1 MLSEKQRLRLALRR
15 GEVDQPPCI
24 CPGGMMNMVTHG
36 VMQAA
41 NVFWPAAHT
50 DPGLMAALSA
60 AAHDTGCFENYGVPF
75 CMTVEVENMGAKVD
89 LGDAV
94 HEPRV
99 SGYVIESVSDWKR
112 LPPMDCARG
121 RAAVVLEAIRLLK
134 ARGSGVPITG
144 NLTGPVST
152 ASSLME
158 PTVFYKELRKKKQDA
173 HDFMDFVSEQLLAF
187 GLEQLKAGADVIT
200 ISDPSGTGEIL
211 GPALFAEYAVPA
223 LNKITRGLRGA
234 FPDAGLIVHICGQMR
249 SVFKPLAG
257 VDCQALSFDAEVSL
271 REAKKN
277 LPGKAIMG
285 NVSTFALE
293 FAEPDK
299 IAAMTKLCVENGADI
314 VSPACGMGT
323 GSPLPNVQ
331 AILETLKTA
340 VPIPI
345 KAEAV

>member
-1 MLSEKQRLRLALRR
+1 MLTEKQRLERALHRE
-15 GEVDQPPCI
+15 EVDRPPCV
-24 CPGGMMNMVTHG
+24 CPGGMMNMITRG
-36 VMQAA
+36 VMEAA
-41 NVFWPAAHT
+41 EVFWPAAHT
-50 DPGLMAALSA
+50 DPRLMAELSA
-60 AAHDTGCFENYGVPF
+60 AAHDTRCFENYGVPF

-89 LGDAV
+89 LGDAA

-99 SGYVIESVSDWKR
+99 AGYVIDSVSDWRR
-112 LPPMDCARG
+112 LPPMDCGKG
-121 RAAVVLEAIRLLK
+121 RAAVALEALRLLK
-134 ARGSGVPITG
+134 EKAAGTGAPVIG

-158 PTVFYKELRKKKQDA
+158 PTIFYKELRKKKQDA
-173 HDFMDFVSEQLLAF
+173 HDFMDFVAEQLLSF
-187 GLEQLKAGADVIT
+187 GLEQIKAGADVIT

-223 LNKITRGLRGA
+223 LNHITRGLRSA

-249 SVFKPLAG
+249 SVFKPLSN
-257 VDCQALSFDAEVSL
+257 VDCQAVSFDAEVGL
-271 REAKKN
+271 REAKAN

-299 IAAMTKLCVENGADI
+299 IAAITRLCVENGADI

-331 AILETLKTA
+331 AILNTLKTN
-340 VPIPI
+340 VPL
-345 KAEAV
+345 KAEVV

>member
-1 MLSEKQRLRLALRR
+1 MAELA
-15 GEVDQPPCI
+15 
-24 CPGGMMNMVTHG
+24 
-36 VMQAA
+36 
-41 NVFWPAAHT
+41 
-50 DPGLMAALSA
+50 A
-60 AAHDTGCFENYGVPF
+60 AAHDTHCFENYGVPF

-89 LGDAV
+89 LGDAA

-99 SGYVIESVSDWKR
+99 SGYVMDSVSDWKR
-112 LPPMDCARG
+112 LPPMDCGRG

-134 ARGSGVPITG
+134 GKAQETGAPVIG

-158 PTVFYKELRKKKQDA
+158 PTIFYKELRKKKQDA
-173 HDFMDFVSEQLLAF
+173 HDFMDFVADQLLAF
-187 GLEQLKAGADVIT
+187 GLEQLKAGADVIA

-223 LNKITRGLRGA
+223 LNKVLNGLRGA
-234 FPDAGLIVHICGQMR
+234 FPGAGLIVHICGQMR
-249 SVFKPLAG
+249 SVFKPLAE
-257 VDCQALSFDAEVSL
+257 VDCQAVSFDAEVAL
-271 REAKKN
+271 REARKN

-293 FAEPDK
+293 FAEPEK
-299 IAAMTKLCVENGADI
+299 IAAITKVCVENGADI

-331 AILETLKTA
+331 AILHTLKAGA
-340 VPIPI
+340 V
-345 KAEAV
+345 